1 MVTLQHETTSDLT
14 SAPRHTTHTART
26 TEETKPSFK
35 TTELMVLVATVAGVL
50 AAAAL
55 DDSLNTQ
62 WAWILVTA
70 LAVGYMLSRGLA
82 KAGSRHLA
90 TD

>member
-1 MVTLQHETTSDLT
+1 MVTMQHDTVAS
-14 SAPRHTTHTART
+14 SASPATVRHTART
-26 TEETKPSFK
+26 AEETKPSFK
-35 TTELMVLVATVAGVL
+35 TTELMVLAATVAGVL
-50 AAAAL
+50 ADAAL

-82 KAGSRHLA
+82 KAGSRHLE